1 MTFNSHISKWLFIKR
16 ESLWLFLIFL
26 IAWLTIFRR
35 PLLYGEITG
44 WDTHAAFFNFLFLSD
59 ALKEGYVPFWN
70 HFILGGTF
78 SPDLYSSGF
87 LSPFSLL
94 FVGLSWIIAPGAA
107 YELMIQTIL
116 LLGFLGS
123 FLLFLQQTKSRYI
136 ALFSALMYSPLM
148 MESMVGQIAILI
160 SLSSLPWLILI
171 SIAIFN
177 GNIKNINKSIF
188 IGILLGLYLTLGY
201 LWMTVVNFVITF
213 FTVILLYREPLL
225 NSTTPKNKNFRLISF
240 INWLVF
246 LFSITLAVICFKLP
260 GYWNMLLNY
269 ELIPNLVSLDPRLR
283 GLGTGG
289 EYSSFPSHLI
299 ALISAIDPR
308 IFFNNETLYSHSP
321 RWCFGA
327 GWLICLIALLIPT
340 KKYWLIS
347 LFWFGV
353 CVLALLYT
361 AGFHNFTEEWAK
373 KIPIFNG
380 NRYWFLGTFYCVIA
394 LNFMA
399 ASVLKSAFDQLS
411 VIKKYDISL
420 TNFACL
426 MITGSLGFLLL
437 IYMQSPSYEF
447 IFLVIAFVLIT
458 SLLLCKNPSQFNALI
473 VVGMICNI
481 SFFALLPVTGI
492 GLNYGTDENYKS
504 NPHFFEDIKNRA
516 PSVVTQNNYRK
527 LGQGDTLVF
536 NDHSWVLKKIPFS
549 HGYNPLANPFYWF
562 VKNDPFLEPLVVITQ
577 NVRLEK
583 KVDRQSF
590 TSDNE
595 FAKAY
600 MADVVENMAR
610 PTVDQAHFQDI
621 NPDPAF
627 ASEIQ
632 SLRIE
637 PNFATIKLQINAPA
651 YLIFNNLNHPDWAV
665 FINDQPADKI
675 SANRIFQGVYLNH
688 AGSYSVSFQFR
699 PYKMIALFL
708 LPYLILII
716 SLSIGLWH

>member
-1 MTFNSHISKWLFIKR
+1 MKFNSHISKWLFIKR
-16 ESLWLFLIFL
+16 ESLGLFLIFL

-44 WDTHAAFFNFLFLSD
+44 WDTHAAFFNFLYFSD
-59 ALKEGYVPFWN
+59 ALKEGYVPFRN
-70 HFILGGTF
+70 HFILGGDF
-78 SPDLYSSGF
+78 FPDLNNSGLF
-87 LSPFSLL
+87 SLFSLL
-94 FVGLSWIIAPGAA
+94 FVGLSWIIPPGVA
-107 YELMIQTIL
+107 YELMLQTIL

-123 FLLFLQQTKSRYI
+123 FLLFLKQTKSRYI

-148 MESMVGQIAILI
+148 MESMVGQNAILI

-177 GNIKNINKSIF
+177 GNIKGINKSIF
-188 IGILLGLYLTLGY
+188 LGILLGLYLTLGY
-201 LWMTVVNFVITF
+201 LWMTAVNFVIAF
-213 FTVILLYREPLL
+213 FAASILYKAPFL
-225 NSTTPKNKNFRLISF
+225 NSTLPKKNYGLNSIV
-240 INWLVF
+240 NWLVF
-246 LFSITLAVICFKLP
+246 FGGAALAVICFKLP

-269 ELIPNLVSLDPRLR
+269 ELIPNIVSLDPRLR
-283 GLGTGG
+283 GLGTAG
-289 EYSSFPSHLI
+289 EYSSLPSNLI

-308 IFFNNETLYSHSP
+308 IYLGNDDKYLHLP

-327 GWLICLIALLIPT
+327 GWLICLIALLIPA

-347 LFWFGV
+347 FFWFGV

-399 ASVLKSAFDQLS
+399 ASVLKSASDQLS
-411 VIKKYDISL
+411 TAKKYGISL
-420 TNFACL
+420 TNFANL
-426 MITGSLGFLLL
+426 MFTSSLGFLLL
-437 IYMQSPSYEF
+437 IYMQSPYYEF

-458 SLLLCKNPSQFNALI
+458 SLLLCKNPSQFNGLI
-473 VVGMICNI
+473 VASMICNI

-492 GLNYGTDENYKS
+492 GLNYNDANNEN
-504 NPHFFEDIKNRA
+504 IKNRTS
-516 PSVVTQNNYRK
+516 SVVIQNNYRK
-527 LGQGDTLVF
+527 LGQGDTFVF
-536 NDHSWVLKKIPFS
+536 NDPSWVLKKIPFS
-549 HGYNPLANPFYWF
+549 HGYNPLSNPYYWF
-562 VKNDPFLEPLVVITQ
+562 VKNDPFLEQLVVITQ
-577 NVRLEK
+577 NVHLEK
-583 KVDRQSF
+583 KIDKQNF
-590 TSDNE
+590 ASDNE

-610 PTVDQAHFQDI
+610 PTIDQTHFQEI
-621 NPDPAF
+621 NSDPAF

-716 SLSIGLWH
+716 SLSIGLWHQVRQFKK